1 MERIDD
7 LCDRRCCIT
16 CQAKKFCIGSP
27 VRTYPTMYYRPYFP
41 WWGPNKDKCMS
52 YVKEEK
58 KEECQNSVKRM
69 VLSVSFVV
77 LVSVVSLMI
86 SISPSLYQKKPA
98 GSVEKIKKEIGLN
111 SVVKRTQIPG
121 GQLNKIGW

>member
-58 KEECQNSVKRM
+58 EEECQNSVKRM

>member
-1 MERIDD
+1 MDRIDD